1 MIDAETLA
9 ALETHLAV
17 RLAVTRKSRLREL
30 AQPHGADAARKALAR
45 ELAASLA
52 GPFDIT
58 PSATRAPGIT
68 IPGPTDGR
76 ASWADPEKS

>member
-17 RLAVTRKSRLREL
+17 KLAVLPKARFREL
-30 AQPHGADAARKALAR
+30 AQAHGGDEARRRLAR

-52 GPFDIT
+52 GPFEVTTDN
-58 PSATRAPGIT
+58 RVREAPT

-76 ASWADPEKS
+76 KSWAE